1 MSSDHSDDRARV
13 EDAFEES
20 TEELPVLVAGEP
32 VQPVVSAVVVT
43 GRAAVGWP
51 HTIPLAA
58 RNEATVP
65 IAIPANL
72 LGDEPVARPSV
83 LMTVVVHGMFLLIA
97 IILVSVLMVVAAR

>member
-1 MSSDHSDDRARV
+1 MSSDRSDDRARA

-32 VQPVVSAVVVT
+32 AQPVVSAVVT

-51 HTIPLAA
+51 HTLPFASPHD
-58 RNEATVP
+58 ATVP

-83 LMTVVVHGMFLLIA
+83 LMTVAVHGMFLLIA